1 MKILYGVQATGNGHI
16 TRARVLAPLLRA
28 RGADVTWLFTGR
40 PWDQLFDMAP
50 FGDFEWRR
58 GLTFSTHSG
67 HVHYLRTAISND
79 LIRFARDVRALD
91 LTSYDLVVT
100 DFEPVTAWAA
110 KLRGVEA
117 IGIGHQ
123 YAFEH
128 PIPRTGDD
136 PLSRTVMR
144 HFAPASIHLGLHW
157 HHFDQPILP
166 PIIET
171 PPEPDRIA
179 DDKIL
184 VYLPFEEIEDVVDL
198 LAEFTSHQFFVYST
212 ATARCKPDHLHIRQL
227 CRVGFHQD
235 LRNASGVIC
244 NAGFE
249 LASEA
254 LQMGKKL
261 LVKPLRAQ
269 LEQMSNALA
278 LEQIQLG
285 AVMPELDRASVSFW
299 LRNGRA
305 NRVVFPN
312 VGEAIADWLLSG
324 QRSIDPEWV
333 RSIWARVEYRT
344 EPSPATG
351 AAKPEGDPARNPQ
364 PSMPSA

>member
-1 MKILYGVQATGNGHI
+1 VRILYGVQATGNGHI
-16 TRARVLAPLLRA
+16 TRARVLAPILRSAGAEVEFLL
-28 RGADVTWLFTGR
+28 TGR
-40 PWDQLFDMAP
+40 PWDQLFDMEV

-58 GLTFSTHSG
+58 GLTFSTHRG
-67 HVHYLRTAISND
+67 HVQYFRTALHND
-79 LIRFARDVRALD
+79 PIGFINDIRSLD
-91 LTSYDLVVT
+91 LARYDLVIT

-110 KLRGVEA
+110 KLRGIET

-123 YAFEH
+123 YAFDY

-136 PLSRTVMR
+136 ILARTVMR
-144 HFAPASIHLGLHW
+144 YFAPASIGLGLHW

-171 PPEPDRIA
+171 PPEPERVRH
-179 DDKIL
+179 DKII
-184 VYLPFEEIEDVVDL
+184 VYLPFEEIRDIVRL
-198 LAEFTSHQFFVYST
+198 LEGFDSHQFYVYST
-212 ATARCKPDHLHIRQL
+212 ATVTNKPAHIHVRQL
-227 CRVGFHQD
+227 SRSGFQLDFQD
-235 LRNASGVIC
+235 CGGVIC

-269 LEQMSNALA
+269 MEQLSNALA

-285 AVMPELDRASVSFW
+285 AVMPELDTTCVSFW
-299 LRNGRA
+299 LKNGRA

-312 VGEAIADWLLSG
+312 VAETVAEWLLSG
-324 QRSIDPEWV
+324 QRKIDPDWI
-333 RSIWARVEYRT
+333 RSVWDRVDYQSDQRPVST
-344 EPSPATG
+344 IRRYG
-351 AAKPEGDPARNPQ
+351 
-364 PSMPSA
+364 